1 MNFNKPFN
9 SKNWK
14 GIENYVDFGV
24 KDKKVDDLFVMKVT
38 KGTMI

>member
-1 MNFNKPFN
+1 MAFNKPFD

-24 KDKKVDDLFVMKVT
+24 KDKKVEDLFTTVVI